1 MLSLVI
7 AMKKSWKTSLAA
19 LFSPAL
25 LVPDLLPESGGFVA
39 LYHEDTKSW
48 TVTDTPLD
56 SLPPHD
62 QALLR
67 QGLPLQTQQDVTK
80 AMEDFCS

>member
-1 MLSLVI
+1 
-7 AMKKSWKTSLAA
+7 MKKSWKTSLAA
-19 LFSPAL
+19 LLSLAL
-25 LVPDLLPESGGFVA
+25 LSPYLLTESGGFVA

-48 TVTDTPLD
+48 TVTDTPLYY
-56 SLPPHD
+56 LPPHD

-67 QGLPLQTQQDVTK
+67 QGFQIHRQQDVTK

>member
-1 MLSLVI
+1 
-7 AMKKSWKTSLAA
+7 MKKSWKTSLAA
-19 LFSPAL
+19 LLSLAL
-25 LVPDLLPESGGFVA
+25 LAPYLLTESGGFVA

-67 QGLPLQTQQDVTK
+67 QTQQDVTK

>member
-1 MLSLVI
+1 
-7 AMKKSWKTSLAA
+7 MKKSWKTSLAA
-19 LFSPAL
+19 LLSLAQL
-25 LVPDLLPESGGFVA
+25 SRSQHTESVRFVA